1 MKYAHLIKLTAFSY
15 EDDNNQSILDAFLKF
30 FPFSLEDNKVILK
43 KTDAAGFNDKK
54 IGIFEATLTKTNL
67 TNQFLK
73 NFLNNLDKK
82 QKNKVLQQ
90 IKSRL
95 DKNLD
100 FFLRFEKN
108 LWINDKKLAL
118 TDSGNCF
125 HIKINIAAFPKKRK
139 VALNVIKDMF
149 SGK

>member
-108 LWINDKKLAL
+108 L
-118 TDSGNCF
+118 
-125 HIKINIAAFPKKRK
+125 
-139 VALNVIKDMF
+139 
-149 SGK
+149 